1 MCHERPERH
10 GKVENAHINVSN
22 AASLMALLAT
32 LETVFAGQPLYPAF
46 A

>member
-1 MCHERPERH
+1 MRA
-10 GKVENAHINVSN
+10 VN

-32 LETVFAGQPLYPAF
+32 LETVFTGQPLYPAF